1 MHALSAV
8 VDSTS
13 PLDAFAQL
21 PHPTDPRAIIAF
33 VGSSENDDTPLLWK
47 VTRIDGEAARRTLT
61 GLAHALTSVRH
72 PNVIALREVR
82 IQSAGVYT
90 ITEHVEGICLTSV
103 LQEAEERRD
112 GSPGIP
118 VAVSLR
124 IMVDL
129 LEGLSALHEVFAP
142 LTTAV
147 IHGEIRPSSILVG
160 ADGRSRIEQLG
171 GVPVAQFRLSAEER
185 DGAAY
190 RAPEQGFGLQIDA
203 RADVYAA
210 GAVLWTLLAGRQ
222 PFTGT
227 KDDVLHAMARGEVPA
242 PIGLLRIA
250 PELASVLK
258 RALDP
263 FPENRFGSA
272 LAFAEAIRSVGTRFN
287 IRFSHE
293 AVAEYV
299 EMRLGD
305 ELRARRS
312 QLRIALSQRAQLSH
326 IAASVIQDT
335 FVGQPVVE
343 QRTMAFERP
352 TLAHAPI
359 SVTMS
364 SAVLSPAAVS
374 TADTAR
380 VRVPQWTTVTK
391 AEDHRLGGDAAAQN
405 VGAETAPTTWPFEET
420 TRPTAIQVLEADP
433 VLEADTVIPDGVPTH
448 RRRPERAPRSL
459 RGTVLAC
466 LAGLACLACLA
477 GLARF
482 VLVVGA
488 LPASSYLS
496 SPSAVAVQPAPERPR
511 ESPPPAGGAPQPET
525 ITAMSAAPASVHV
538 AVATP
543 PPSARAVRAAVR
555 PKPKA
560 RAVVPVPTEATPPDE
575 SRLGAEEDATP
586 GP

>member
-8 VDSTS
+8 VDTAS

-33 VGSSENDDTPLLWK
+33 VGSSENDDTPSLWK
-47 VTRIDGEAARRTLT
+47 ITRIDGEAARRTLT

-72 PNVIALREVR
+72 PNVVALREVR
-82 IQSAGVYT
+82 IQCAGVYT

-103 LQEAEERRD
+103 LQETEQRRE

-142 LTTAV
+142 LTLPV
-147 IHGEIRPSSILVG
+147 IHGGIRPSSILVG

-171 GVPVAQFRLSAEER
+171 GVPVAQVRLSSEER

-190 RAPEQGFGLQIDA
+190 RAPEQGVGVQVDE

-210 GAVLWTLLAGRQ
+210 GAVLWALLAGRA

-227 KDDVLHAMARGEVPA
+227 KEDVLHAMARGEVPA
-242 PIGLLRIA
+242 PMGLLRVA
-250 PELASVLK
+250 PELVSVLK

-263 FPENRFGSA
+263 IPENRFGSA

-287 IRFSHE
+287 IRFSHD

-299 EMRLGD
+299 EIRLGD

-312 QLRIALSQRAQLSH
+312 QLRIALSQRGQLSH
-326 IAASVIQDT
+326 IAASVIQDA

-352 TLAHAPI
+352 TLARAPI
-359 SVTMS
+359 SVTMT
-364 SAVLSPAAVS
+364 SAALSPAAVS
-374 TADTAR
+374 AADTAR
-380 VRVPQWTTVTK
+380 VKVPQWTNVTTAPDNRLQGETP
-391 AEDHRLGGDAAAQN
+391 AENGGE
-405 VGAETAPTTWPFEET
+405 ETARAMSPFEAT
-420 TRPTAIQVLEADP
+420 TRPTPIPVFEAETAIV
-433 VLEADTVIPDGVPTH
+433 DGVPTH
-448 RRRPERAPRSL
+448 RGRAERASRPL

-466 LAGLACLACLA
+466 LVLA
-477 GLARF
+477 
-482 VLVVGA
+482 VGA
-488 LPASSYLS
+488 ISAIGYLASG
-496 SPSAVAVQPAPERPR
+496 AVAPATDRGIASARIATTPREPPAPPMTAEVPH
-511 ESPPPAGGAPQPET
+511 SET
-525 ITAMSAAPASVHV
+525 IAAMSAGTASVHL

-543 PPSARAVRAAVR
+543 TSSARAIRAAVR

-575 SRLGAEEDATP
+575 SRLGAEVEEDATP

>member
-8 VDSTS
+8 VDTTC

-47 VTRIDGEAARRTLT
+47 VTRVDGEAARRTLT
-61 GLAHALTSVRH
+61 GLAHALTRVRH
-72 PNVIALREVR
+72 PNVVALREVR

-103 LQEAEERRD
+103 LQEAEQRRD

-142 LTTAV
+142 LTNAV

-190 RAPEQGFGLQIDA
+190 RAPEQGVGVQVDE

-210 GAVLWTLLAGRQ
+210 GAVLWALLAGRQ

-227 KDDVLHAMARGEVPA
+227 KDDVLHAMVRGEVPA
-242 PIGLLRIA
+242 PVGLLRIA
-250 PELASVLK
+250 PELVAVLK

-263 FPENRFGSA
+263 LPENRFGSA
-272 LAFAEAIRSVGTRFN
+272 LAFAEAIRSVGARFN
-287 IRFSHE
+287 VRFSHD

-299 EMRLGD
+299 EIRLGD
-305 ELRARRS
+305 ELLARRS

-326 IAASVIQDT
+326 IAASVIQDA
-335 FVGQPVVE
+335 FVGDPVVE

-359 SVTMS
+359 SVTMT
-364 SAVLSPAAVS
+364 SAVLSPVAVS
-374 TADTAR
+374 AADTAR
-380 VRVPQWTTVTK
+380 VRVPQWTNVRRAPDNRVEADSA
-391 AEDHRLGGDAAAQN
+391 AENGGQEIALASL
-405 VGAETAPTTWPFEET
+405 FEET
-420 TRPTAIQVLEADP
+420 TRPTPIPVFEADP
-433 VLEADTVIPDGVPTH
+433 VIPDGVPTH
-448 RRRPERAPRSL
+448 RRRGERAPRSP
-459 RGTVLAC
+459 RGAVLAC
-466 LAGLACLACLA
+466 LVLAA
-477 GLARF
+477 
-482 VLVVGA
+482 GA
-488 LPASSYLS
+488 LTAMGYLMSHVAGSVVPGTDRAIAVAPTASS
-496 SPSAVAVQPAPERPR
+496 PR
-511 ESPPPAGGAPQPET
+511 ETSAPPLAAATAQPEAT
-525 ITAMSAAPASVHV
+525 SPITAAPASIHL

-543 PPSARAVRAAVR
+543 PSSARAIRAAVR
-555 PKPKA
+555 PKPRA
-560 RAVVPVPTEATPPDE
+560 RAVAPVPTEATPPDE
-575 SRLGAEEDATP
+575 SRLGSEMDATI